1 MNIKQVA
8 DLFGLTAA
16 TLRYYESVGLIPYVR
31 RNDNGAR
38 DYTQDDI
45 KWIEFIKCMRD
56 AGLSIEALNEYTAL
70 FIKGDRTISA
80 RKNILLNERGKLIGK
95 RNEYDELIKKLDRK
109 INDYNGKLLEKELK
123 LQRQSTAETRE
134 EISSK

>member
-8 DLFGLTAA
+8 DQFGLTAA
-16 TLRYYESVGLIPYVR
+16 TLRYYESVGLIPPVR
-31 RNDNGAR
+31 RNENGVR
-38 DYTQDDI
+38 DFTRNDV

-70 FIKGDRTISA
+70 FIKGDHTIGA
-80 RKNILLNERGKLIGK
+80 RKNILLNEREKLIGK
-95 RNEYDELIKKLDRK
+95 RNEYDHLIKKLDRK
-109 INDYNGKLLEKELK
+109 INDYNGKLLENEMK
-123 LQRQSTAETRE
+123 LRRQPTAETSH

>member
-70 FIKGDRTISA
+70 FIKGDHTISA

-95 RNEYDELIKKLDRK
+95 RNEYDQLIKKLDRK

-123 LQRQSTAETRE
+123 LQRQPTSETRE

>member
-95 RNEYDELIKKLDRK
+95 RNEYDQLIKKLDRK

-123 LQRQSTAETRE
+123 LQRQPTSETRE

>member
-95 RNEYDELIKKLDRK
+95 RNEYDQLIKKLDRK

-123 LQRQSTAETRE
+123 LQRQPTAETRE